1 MAGHW
6 LFKSEPSVFSI
17 QDLERAKRTAW
28 EGVRNYQARNYLRE
42 AKAGDGVL
50 FYHSSTR
57 PMAVAGTARIV
68 KEAYPD
74 PTQFDPKSE
83 YYDADAKPDDPRWFL
98 VDIEFAEAFPRPVTL
113 DELKKMPVLRNMVLL
128 RRGRLSVQ
136 PVAPAE
142 WEAIVKRGRGK

>member
-1 MAGHW
+1 
-6 LFKSEPSVFSI
+6 
-17 QDLERAKRTAW
+17 
-28 EGVRNYQARNYLRE
+28 
-42 AKAGDGVL
+42 
-50 FYHSSTR
+50 
-57 PMAVAGTARIV
+57 V